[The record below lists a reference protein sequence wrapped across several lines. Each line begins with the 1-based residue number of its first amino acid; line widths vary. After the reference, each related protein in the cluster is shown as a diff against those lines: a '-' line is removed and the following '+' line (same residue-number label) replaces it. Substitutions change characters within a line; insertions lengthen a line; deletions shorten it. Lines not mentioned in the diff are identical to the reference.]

1 MEDELQVSQHSRH
14 LVCDVR
20 GSRCTIPDAEGGDVQ
35 ELVLPAGEGAG
46 LPDTG
51 GAGNAQF
58 SPGYERR
65 GEKGMAATKAV
76 SDSDSDR
83 TGREQSGWT
92 RQEEWKPTVTERP
105 GTRRWEGPLGVP
117 CRLLCNG
124 TLHSHSLTAMPRWF

>member
-1 MEDELQVSQHSRH
+1 MVEDELQVSQHSRH

-20 GSRCTIPDAEGGDVQ
+20 GSRCTIPDAEGGDLQ
-35 ELVLPAGEGAG
+35 ELVLSAGEGAG

-76 SDSDSDR
+76 SDSDR
-83 TGREQSGWT
+83 TG
-92 RQEEWKPTVTERP
+92 QEESRAGGQDKRS
-105 GTRRWEGPLGVP
+105 G
-117 CRLLCNG
+117 N
-124 TLHSHSLTAMPRWF
+124 PR